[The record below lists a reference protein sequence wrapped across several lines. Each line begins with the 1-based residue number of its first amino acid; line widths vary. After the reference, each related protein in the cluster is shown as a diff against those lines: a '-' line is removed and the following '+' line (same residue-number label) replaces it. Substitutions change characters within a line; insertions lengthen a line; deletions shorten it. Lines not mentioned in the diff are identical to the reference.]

1 MASSYGVIKN
11 NVQNFLKNTQNY
23 GYSIIDNPVEFM
35 EKNFMEKNFHD
46 VPGIFCEL
54 ITFGNVKHMVHN
66 GEVIFGVFVDSKHND
81 ENSLGVFSFVI
92 YDEKIYVSDRMN
104 AKSFNPAMRKFN
116 GVFKAYCGFS
126 SKKAFEYFV
135 ECFACVNDKDQDI
148 KEIIVNNICEEVTD
162 LLNEYHDNHVEYL
175 NAKQI
180 LTDTN
185 AEVHR
190 RVRESE
196 EQQIV
201 NDLQARLA
209 AAKENLNRK
218 RNQIIE
224 EENLNLLKA
233 KSQILKYQSENLLSY
248 YHDTI
253 KHHIKSKPI
262 PNGLANN
269 IESTFL
275 RMLDKVKIKAV
286 DASKENK
293 SGD

>member
-1 MASSYGVIKN
+1 MASSYGVVKN
-11 NVQNFLKNTQNY
+11 NIQNFLKNTKAYNY
-23 GYSIIDNPVEFM
+23 SPIDDKIV
-35 EKNFMEKNFHD
+35 FMEKNFHS
-46 VPGIFCEL
+46 VPGQFYEL
-54 ITFGNVKHMVHN
+54 MAFGNVKHMVHN
-66 GEVIFGVFVDSKHND
+66 GEAIFGVFVDSKYKD
-81 ENSLGVFSFVI
+81 ESSLGVFAFVV
-92 YDEKIYVSDRMN
+92 YDEKLYVSDRLN
-104 AKSFNPAMRKFN
+104 EKVFNPAMRKFN
-116 GVFKAYCGFS
+116 GLFKVYCGFS
-126 SKKAFEYFV
+126 SEKAFEYFV
-135 ECFACVNDKDQDI
+135 DCFGCVNDKDQDV

-180 LTDTN
+180 STDTN
-185 AEVHR
+185 VEVHR

-233 KSQILKYQSENLLSY
+233 KSQTLKYQSDSLLSY
-248 YHDTI
+248 YRDTI

-269 IESTFL
+269 IDSTFL
-275 RMLDKVKIKAV
+275 RMFDKVKIKAV